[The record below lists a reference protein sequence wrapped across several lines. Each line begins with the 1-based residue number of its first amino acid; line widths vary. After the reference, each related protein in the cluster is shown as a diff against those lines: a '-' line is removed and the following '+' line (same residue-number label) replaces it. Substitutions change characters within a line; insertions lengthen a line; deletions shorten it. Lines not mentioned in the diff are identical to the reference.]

1 MKGFRKWLLILCQAS
16 SLLLLSWAL
25 LLALA
30 LLVLA
35 LWRWLLPWMMR

>member
-1 MKGFRKWLLILCQAS
+1 MKGFKQWLSILFQAS

-25 LLALA
+25 LLAMG